1 MKFSN
6 EIADLVYQEY
16 LEIEPKAYQD
26 RIRFFEY
33 NKSQISKLDYQER
46 LEISLEYTV
55 SLFEVGEYGRFLKN
69 VDQLLAICIKDN
81 LFSVDGDD
89 IYQDLL
95 FRKACSLHNTIEYDG
110 ADHVF
115 SELIRIDKSNIIY
128 QRAYRRNK
136 IQQLRDRGQKL
147 RAIVIAMFLSTG
159 LIIAGELLIVRPF
172 FTDLVAV
179 VESTRNGL
187 FLAAIAMMVI
197 QEIYIRITAAR
208 SIKMLKH

>member
-1 MKFSN
+1 VKFSN